1 MRRKKIRKRIRNRF
15 KQRGRDL
22 PCVYHNKV
30 YLGKR
35 PKQYG
40 SGAIS
45 RTLEYILETVGD
57 VIGI

>member
-1 MRRKKIRKRIRNRF
+1 MRRKKIRKSIRNIF
-15 KQRGRDL
+15 KKRGRGL
-22 PCVYHNKV
+22 PHVYHYKV

-45 RTLEYILETVGD
+45 RTLGCILETVGD
-57 VIGI
+57 VIGT